1 MTQQNVWLTDEL
13 TAKTNELG
21 KLRQSST
28 EITCKLKSE
37 LAQKSEETAF
47 LNVGMFLIHTRT
59 RISLFELTNETFK
72 SCYQLTI
79 QNIM

>member
-1 MTQQNVWLTDEL
+1 MTQQNTWLTDEL
-13 TAKTNELG
+13 TAKTTELG

-47 LNVGMFLIHTRT
+47 LNVSIFLI
-59 RISLFELTNETFK
+59 ILSFK
-72 SCYQLTI
+72 YLI
-79 QNIM
+79 QTKSILCLLSKLYSVRKIA